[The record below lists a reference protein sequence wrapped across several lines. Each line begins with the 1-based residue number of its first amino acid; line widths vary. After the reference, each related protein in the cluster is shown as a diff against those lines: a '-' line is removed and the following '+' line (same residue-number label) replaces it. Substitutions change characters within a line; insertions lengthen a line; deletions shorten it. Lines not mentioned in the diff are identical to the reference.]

1 MKKKNSYR
9 NSEKIVDICINV
21 CLVVVAFVAIYPLWY
36 VLIAS
41 VSEPGAIGS
50 GKVTIW
56 PLGINLE
63 GYEKLFATKK
73 IWVGYRNSLIYTV
86 AGTVL
91 NLLVQLPCAYALS
104 RKRLPFRH
112 SINVMLIV
120 TMYFSG
126 GMVPSYVLMS
136 KMGLID
142 NPLVMIIPCCLSVYN
157 VILSKNYFEENIPE
171 SLYEA
176 ARIDGASYTYFFLRI
191 VLPLSPS
198 IIAIVA
204 LFSMQGHWNDY
215 LNAKMY
221 LYSANLQTLQQVI
234 AQITANL
241 DTTLVDTTAITAAE
255 LAKSVLEKQL
265 MKYAVVVVASIP
277 MILLYPIV
285 QKFFIKG
292 IMVGAVKG

>member
-1 MKKKNSYR
+1 MKTKNNDRS
-9 NSEKIVDICINV
+9 SERIVDISINI
-21 CLVVVAFVAIYPLWY
+21 CLVVVAFMAIYPLWY

-41 VSEPGAIGS
+41 VSEPGAIAS

-56 PLGINLE
+56 PVGFNLE
-63 GYEKLFATKK
+63 GYKKLLATSK
-73 IWVGYRNSLIYTV
+73 IWVGYRNSIIYTLL
-86 AGTVL
+86 GTVV

-104 RKRLPFRH
+104 RKRLPFRRT
-112 SINVMLIV
+112 INILLII
-120 TMYFSG
+120 TMYFGG

-136 KMGLID
+136 KLRLID

-176 ARIDGASYTYFFLRI
+176 ARIDGSSYTYFFTRI

-198 IIAIVA
+198 IIAIIA

-221 LYSANLQTLQQVI
+221 LYSANYQTLQQVI

-255 LAKSVLEKQL
+255 LAKSTLEKQL